1 MIPFFRKIRKK
12 MADDNKPLK
21 YMRYAIG
28 EIVLVVIGILIAL
41 QINTWNEERKASI
54 YEYTLK
60 KEIYNSFLEDIL
72 SVNGVIEGQKRILE
86 SCDQLI
92 HDLEEDSM
100 RVDSIGYLFS
110 NAHFWWYAPV
120 KTNAYETAKLYGMHF
135 FKNDSTRYY
144 ITDIFEQD
152 LRMVREQEK
161 RQHDYYYN
169 VALPI
174 LTEKFEQANVYP
186 KGLQPMVPH
195 NLQELK
201 TDKIYLNVLKTTAYM
216 RGVDIYF
223 QEILMS
229 KMVKAKESLEME
241 MELYK

>member
-12 MADDNKPLK
+12 MADDNKPMK
-21 YMRYAIG
+21 YARYAIG
-28 EIVLVVIGILIAL
+28 EILLVVIGILIAL
-41 QINTWNEERKASI
+41 QINTWNEERKAKI

-60 KEIYNSFLEDIL
+60 KEIYNSLLEDII
-72 SVNGVIEGQKRILE
+72 SINGLIEGQKTILK
-86 SCDQLI
+86 SCEQLI
-92 HDLEEDSM
+92 HALEEDS
-100 RVDSIGYLFS
+100 VKQDSIGYLFS
-110 NAHFWWYAPV
+110 NAHFWWAIAV

-135 FKNDSTRYY
+135 FKNDSTRYF
-144 ITDIFEQD
+144 ITDIFESD

-174 LTEKFEQANVYP
+174 LTEKFEQANVFP
-186 KGLQPMVPH
+186 KGIQPMIPH
-195 NLQELK
+195 NLHELK
-201 TDKIYLNVLKTTAYM
+201 TDKNYLNILKTTFYM
-216 RGVDIYF
+216 RGVDFYF

-241 MELYK
+241 MELYE